1 MSVKSV
7 TAILH
12 GTTYNLVLNS
22 STGKYEATL
31 TAPNES
37 SYNNNVG
44 HYFPVT
50 IKATDDAGNVTTI
63 NDTDSTFGENLKLKV
78 KETVLPVIV
87 ISSPTDSEITS
98 NAKPTVNW
106 TVTDSGSGVNPDTIG
121 ITIDE
126 GNKIISG
133 ITKTQITNGYQCS
146 YSVSEALTD
155 GTHTVCIDA
164 DDYDGNAATTRTVSF
179 LIDTIPPELSVIS
192 PVNNLVTNS
201 AQITLSGK
209 TSDKTSGIDSVFYK
223 INGGSSQN
231 VDLDENGNFS
241 TRIQLHAGA
250 NTIVVTAVDEG
261 GMSSSITRIVT
272 LDISAPVIENV
283 SILPNPVST
292 GELIDI
298 SVTVTD

>member
-7 TAILH
+7 QAILN
-12 GTTYNLVLNS
+12 GTAYTLSLNS
-22 STGKYEATL
+22 YTGEYEATL

-37 SYNNNVG
+37 SYNNNAE

-63 NDTDSTFGENLKLKV
+63 NDTDSTFGNNLKLQV
-78 KETVLPVIV
+78 KETVLPAIV
-87 ISSPTDSEITS
+87 ISNPTDSEITS

-126 GNKIISG
+126 GSKITSG

-146 YSVSEALTD
+146 YAISESLSD
-155 GTHTVCIDA
+155 GTHTVYIDA
-164 DDYDGNAATTRTVSF
+164 NDYDGNSATTRAVSF
-179 LIDTIPPELSVIS
+179 LVDTIPPELSVTS

-209 TSDKTSGIDSVFYK
+209 TSDKTSGIDNVSYK
-223 INGGSSQN
+223 INGSSSQS
-231 VDLDENGNFS
+231 VQLDENGNFS
-241 TRIQLHAGA
+241 TQIQLQAGA

-272 LDISAPVIENV
+272 LDILAPVIENV
-283 SILPNPVST
+283 SITPNPVST
-292 GELIDI
+292 CELIDI
-298 SVTVTD
+298 SVKVTD

>member
-7 TAILH
+7 IAVLD
-12 GTTYNLVLNS
+12 GTTYSLALNS
-22 STGKYEATL
+22 STGNYEVTL

-37 SYNNNVG
+37 SYNNNAG
-44 HYFPVT
+44 HYFPIT

-63 NDTDSTFGENLKLKV
+63 NDTDSTFGENLKLQV

-121 ITIDE
+121 IKIDE
-126 GNKIISG
+126 GSKITSG

-146 YSVSEALTD
+146 YAISESLSD
-155 GTHTVCIDA
+155 GTHTIYIDA
-164 DDYDGNAATTRTVSF
+164 DDYDGNSATTRAVSF
-179 LIDTIPPELSVIS
+179 LVDTIPPELSVIS
-192 PVNNLVTNS
+192 PVNNLVSSS

-209 TSDKTSGIDSVFYK
+209 TNDKTSGIDSVSYK

-241 TRIQLHAGA
+241 TQIQLSDGA
-250 NTIVVTAVDEG
+250 NTIVVTTVDEG
-261 GMSSSITRIVT
+261 GMISSITRIVT
-272 LDISAPVIENV
+272 LDISAPIIENV
-283 SILPNPVST
+283 SITPNPVST

-298 SVTVTD
+298 SVKVTD

>member
-209 TSDKTSGIDSVFYK
+209 TNDSISGIDSVSYR
-223 INGGSSQN
+223 INGGSSQSIEF
-231 VDLDENGNFS
+231 DENGNFS
-241 TRIQLHAGA
+241 TQIQLQQGA

-283 SILPNPVST
+283 SISPNPVST

-298 SVTVTD
+298 SVKVTD

>member
-37 SYNNNVG
+37 SYNNNAG

-63 NDTDSTFGENLKLKV
+63 NDTDSTFGENLKLQV

-98 NAKPTVNW
+98 NSKPTVNW
-106 TVTDSGSGVNPDTIG
+106 TVTDSGSGVNPDSIG

-126 GNKIISG
+126 GNKITSG
-133 ITKTQITNGYQCS
+133 ITKTKITNGYQCS
-146 YSVSEALTD
+146 YVISESLSD
-155 GTHTVCIDA
+155 GTHTIYIDA
-164 DDYDGNAATTRTVSF
+164 DDYDGNSATTRAVSF
-179 LIDTIPPELSVIS
+179 LVDTIPPELSVIS
-192 PVNNLVTNS
+192 PVNNFVTNS

-209 TSDKTSGIDSVFYK
+209 TNDSTSGIDSVSYK
-223 INGGSSQN
+223 INGGSSQS
-231 VDLDENGNFS
+231 VEVDENGNFS
-241 TRIQLHAGA
+241 TQIQLQSGA

-261 GMSSSITRIVT
+261 GMQSSITRIVT

-283 SILPNPVST
+283 SITPNPVST

-298 SVTVTD
+298 SVKVTD

>member
-7 TAILH
+7 QAILN
-12 GTTYNLVLNS
+12 GTTYTLALNS
-22 STGKYEATL
+22 STGDYEATL

-37 SYNNNVG
+37 SYNNNTG

-63 NDTDSTFGENLKLKV
+63 NDTDSTFGENLKLQV

-106 TVTDSGSGVNPDTIG
+106 TVTDSGSGVSPDTIG

-126 GNKIISG
+126 GNKITSG

-146 YSVSEALTD
+146 YSISEALID
-155 GTHTVCIDA
+155 GTHTVYIDA
-164 DDYDGNAATTRTVSF
+164 EDYDGNAATTRAVSF
-179 LIDTIPPELSVIS
+179 VVDTIPPELSVTS
-192 PVNNLVTNS
+192 PVNNFVTNT
-201 AQITLSGK
+201 AQVMLSGK
-209 TSDKTSGIDSVFYK
+209 TSDKTSSIDKVSYK
-223 INGGSSQN
+223 INGGSTQN
-231 VDLDENGNFS
+231 IEFDDNGNFS
-241 TRIQLHAGA
+241 IQIQLSDGA

-261 GMSSSITRIVT
+261 GMISSITRIVT
-272 LDISAPVIENV
+272 LDISAPIIEDIN
-283 SILPNPVST
+283 ITPNPVST
-292 GELIDI
+292 GDLIDI
-298 SVTVTD
+298 YVKVTD

>member
-7 TAILH
+7 IAILN
-12 GTTYNLVLNS
+12 GTTYTLALNS
-22 STGKYEATL
+22 STGDYEATL

-37 SYNNNVG
+37 SYNNNAG

-50 IKATDDAGNVTTI
+50 IKTTDDAGNVTTI
-63 NDTDSTFGENLKLKV
+63 NDTDSTFGENLKLQV
-78 KETVLPVIV
+78 KEIVLPVIV

-121 ITIDE
+121 ITINE
-126 GNKIISG
+126 GSKITSG
-133 ITKTQITNGYQCS
+133 ITKTKITNGYQCS
-146 YSVSEALTD
+146 YAISESLSD
-155 GTHTVCIDA
+155 GTHTVYIDA
-164 DDYDGNAATTRTVSF
+164 DDYDGNSATTRAVSF
-179 LIDTIPPELSVIS
+179 LVDTIPPELSVTS

-209 TSDKTSGIDSVFYK
+209 TSDKTSGIDNVSCK
-223 INGGSSQN
+223 INGSSSQS
-231 VDLDENGNFS
+231 VQLDENGNFS
-241 TRIQLHAGA
+241 TQIQLYAGA

-272 LDISAPVIENV
+272 LDILAPVIENV
-283 SILPNPVST
+283 SITPNPVST

-298 SVTVTD
+298 SVKVTD

>member
-7 TAILH
+7 IAVLN
-12 GTTYNLVLNS
+12 GTTYALALNS
-22 STGKYEATL
+22 STGEYEATL

-37 SYNNNVG
+37 SYNNNAG

-50 IKATDDAGNVTTI
+50 IKATDDAGNVTII
-63 NDTDSTFGENLKLKV
+63 NDTDSTFGDNLKLQV

-126 GNKIISG
+126 GNKITSG
-133 ITKTQITNGYQCS
+133 ITKTRITNGYQCS
-146 YSVSEALTD
+146 YSISEALSD
-155 GTHTVCIDA
+155 GTHTVYIDA
-164 DDYDGNAATTRTVSF
+164 DDYDGNSATTRAVSF
-179 LIDTIPPELSVIS
+179 LVDTIPPELSVTS

-209 TSDKTSGIDSVFYK
+209 TSDKTSGIDNVSYK
-223 INGGSSQN
+223 INGSSSQS
-231 VDLDENGNFS
+231 VQLDENGNFS
-241 TRIQLHAGA
+241 TQIQLQAGA

-272 LDISAPVIENV
+272 LDILAPVIENV
-283 SILPNPVST
+283 SITPNPVST

-298 SVTVTD
+298 SVKVTD

>member
-7 TAILH
+7 IAVLN
-12 GTTYNLVLNS
+12 GTTYALALNS
-22 STGKYEATL
+22 STGEYEATL

-37 SYNNNVG
+37 SYNNNAG

-63 NDTDSTFGENLKLKV
+63 NDTDSTFGEKLKLQV

-121 ITIDE
+121 IKIDE
-126 GNKIISG
+126 GSKITSG
-133 ITKTQITNGYQCS
+133 ITKIQITNGYQCS
-146 YSVSEALTD
+146 YSISEALSD
-155 GTHTVCIDA
+155 GTHTVYIDA
-164 DDYDGNAATTRTVSF
+164 DDYDGNSATRRAVSF
-179 LIDTIPPELSVIS
+179 LVDTIPPELSVIS

-201 AQITLSGK
+201 AQITLYGK
-209 TSDKTSGIDSVFYK
+209 TNDKTSGIDSVFYK

-241 TRIQLHAGA
+241 TQIQLQAGA

-261 GMSSSITRIVT
+261 GMQSSITRIVT

-283 SILPNPVST
+283 SISPNPVST
-292 GELIDI
+292 GDLIDI
-298 SVTVTD
+298 SVKVTD

>member
-7 TAILH
+7 VAILN
-12 GTTYNLVLNS
+12 GTTYTLALNS
-22 STGKYEATL
+22 DSGNYEATL
-31 TAPNES
+31 TAPIES
-37 SYNNNVG
+37 SYNNNDG

-63 NDTDSTFGENLKLKV
+63 NDTDSTFGENLKLQV

-126 GNKIISG
+126 GNKITSG

-146 YSVSEALTD
+146 YSISEALSD
-155 GTHTVCIDA
+155 GTHTVYIDA
-164 DDYDGNAATTRTVSF
+164 DDYDGNSATTRAVSF
-179 LIDTIPPELSVIS
+179 LVDTIPPELSVAS

-201 AQITLSGK
+201 AQVTLSGK
-209 TSDKTSGIDSVFYK
+209 TNDSTSGIENVSYK

-231 VDLDENGNFS
+231 VEFDDNGNFS
-241 TRIQLHAGA
+241 AQIQLQSGA

-272 LDISAPVIENV
+272 LDVSAPVIESV
-283 SILPNPVST
+283 SISPNPVST
-292 GELIDI
+292 GDLIDI